1 MQEKMPDL
9 VSWLEYNEIVRKMFG
24 NEEKGFQFY
33 NSYAK
38 EKGFSVRR
46 ISAAKI
52 AVYCSIVWNVME
64 LCYKILGEGKLVHQR
79 ELFYKLL
86 SDSPKYFSYQRHV
99 NQAIQG
105 G

>member
-46 ISAAKI
+46 ISATKI

-86 SDSPKYFSYQRHV
+86 SDSPKYFSCQRHA